1 MTRHDLRT
9 EKLAV
14 LPKRHETSF
23 FALGNVN
30 VALVGQSN
38 SSTQLMG
45 IGVIAAQ
52 GSQQSNTAIVL
63 QHN

>member
-30 VALVGQSN
+30 AALVLQN
-38 SSTQLMG
+38 NTNVQAMG
-45 IGVIAAQ
+45 VGVLAAQ
-52 GSQQSNTAIVL
+52 ASYQQNNAIVY